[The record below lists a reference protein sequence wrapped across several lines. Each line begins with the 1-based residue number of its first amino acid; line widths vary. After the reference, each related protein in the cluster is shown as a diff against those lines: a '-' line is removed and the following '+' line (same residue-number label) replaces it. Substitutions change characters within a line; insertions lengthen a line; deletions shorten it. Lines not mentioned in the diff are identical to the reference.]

1 MSTSGSQSTELSE
14 DDSSDPAVSVS
25 VAAAR
30 LGVAPSTLR
39 SWGIRY
45 GLVPSLRTAGG
56 HRRYSQSDLLLLD
69 VMQSAVTEGVPPA
82 QAAAGAL
89 AEAQRTT
96 TIVETTERRRRGAG
110 PGGRVLGV
118 PGADAAARGLAR
130 AASQLDLDGAED
142 VVLRGLR
149 ERGVL
154 YTWDELLRPVLI
166 AAGARWA
173 ETGEGIDI
181 EHVLTA
187 ATLGALHRRRVEL
200 PVPET
205 GPAVLIASA
214 PGDQHSLPLHAVAVG
229 LAERGCG
236 SRVIGAQ
243 VPFTTLAG
251 AIRRTRPAAVFVSAV
266 LPGSTSAEALVAELP
281 RTRPRTPV
289 VVGGRGWA
297 PELPPELEFAPS
309 LGVSLDLLEQAS
321 LRARPSQPSR
331 T

>member
-1 MSTSGSQSTELSE
+1 MAVMSTVRSE
-14 DDSSDPAVSVS
+14 EDSFDLAVAVS

-30 LGVAPSTLR
+30 LGVTPSTLR
-39 SWGIRY
+39 SWGNRY

-56 HRRYSQSDLLLLD
+56 HRRYSPSDLLLLD
-69 VMQSAVTEGVPPA
+69 AMQAAVTDGVPPA
-82 QAAAGAL
+82 LAAATAL
-89 AEAQRTT
+89 AETKSSA
-96 TIVETTERRRRGAG
+96 TIVRPTERGRRGAG

-118 PGADAAARGLAR
+118 PGANAAARGLAR

-149 ERGVL
+149 ERGL
-154 YTWDELLRPVLI
+154 LHTWDELLRPVLI

-173 ETGEGIDI
+173 EIGDGIEV
-181 EHVLTA
+181 EHVLSE
-187 ATLGALHRRRVEL
+187 ATLGALRRRRAEL
-200 PVPET
+200 PAPEG

-214 PGDQHSLPLHAVAVG
+214 PGDPHSLPLHAVAVG
-229 LAERGCG
+229 LGERGCG

-243 VPFTTLAG
+243 VPFNTLAS
-251 AIRRTRPAAVFVSAV
+251 AIRRTRPAAVFVSCM
-266 LPGSTSAEALVAELP
+266 LPGSINAEALVAELP

-297 PELPPELEFAPS
+297 PELPPEVHFAPN
-309 LGVSLDLLEQAS
+309 LRVSLDLLEAAS
-321 LRARPSQPSR
+321 LRARLFHPSR